1 MRDRTN
7 AALLA
12 LAHLGDREAWH
23 ELVRRHLR
31 LVWAVARSFRLTRD
45 DAADVTQ
52 ATWLIL
58 AENLTTIRRPERL
71 TAWLVT
77 TARRECLAVLR
88 TRSREEPADL
98 HLPDGSPTPEDAA
111 EAADTGTRLWRAY
124 RTLPARCRE
133 LLHLIAHAPEL
144 TFTRLAEATGI
155 PKNSLG
161 PTRHR
166 CLAVLRRRLAQE
178 TAR

>member
-1 MRDRTN
+1 MCDLSN

-12 LAHLGDREAWH
+12 SARLGDHAAWH

-45 DAADVTQ
+45 DAADVAQ
-52 ATWLIL
+52 ATWLVL
-58 AENLTTIRRPERL
+58 AENLTTIRHPERL

-77 TARRECLAVLR
+77 TARRESLAVLR

-98 HLPDGSPTPEDAA
+98 RPPDTAPSPEDTA
-111 EAADTGTRLWRAY
+111 EAADTGTRLWHAY
-124 RTLPARCRE
+124 RTLPARCRR
-133 LLHLIAHAPEL
+133 LLHLIAHAPDLTYPEL
-144 TFTRLAEATGI
+144 AQATGI
-155 PKNSLG
+155 PANSLG

-166 CLAVLRRRLAQE
+166 CLAVLRRRL
-178 TAR
+178 TAEAVR

>member
-1 MRDRTN
+1 MRDRSN

-12 LAHLGDREAWH
+12 SAHLGDHEAWR

-58 AENLTTIRRPERL
+58 AENLTTIRRPDRL

-77 TARRECLAVLR
+77 TARRESLAVLR
-88 TRSREEPADL
+88 ARYREEPADL
-98 HLPDGSPTPEDAA
+98 RLPDGSPTPEDTA

-124 RTLPARCRE
+124 QTLPARCRR
-133 LLHLIAHAPEL
+133 LLHLVAHAPDLTYPEL
-144 TFTRLAEATGI
+144 AQATGI
-155 PKNSLG
+155 PTNSLG

-166 CLAVLRRRLAQE
+166 CLTVLRRRLTTEAV
-178 TAR
+178 R

>member
-1 MRDRTN
+1 MQDRTN

-12 LAHLGDREAWH
+12 LAHWGDHAAWR

-58 AENLTTIRRPERL
+58 AENLTAIRHPDRL

-77 TARRECLAVLR
+77 TARRECLALLR

-98 HLPDGSPTPEDAA
+98 RLPDRSPTPEDAA
-111 EAADTGTRLWRAY
+111 EATDTGTRLWRAY
-124 RTLPARCRE
+124 RTLPAKCRD
-133 LLHLIAHAPEL
+133 LLHLIAHAPDL

-155 PKNSLG
+155 PRNSLG

-166 CLAVLRRRLAQE
+166 CLTTLRRRLTSEAI
-178 TAR
+178 R